1 MLSLQRKTSQLTSE
15 CCNLVITIYLSFQFF
30 VELTEEL
37 FLYNKIN
44 KNKEQYLY
52 IMCFKS

>member
-30 VELTEEL
+30 VELTEEM
-37 FLYNKIN
+37 FLYNEIN

-52 IMCFKS
+52 IMCF